1 MTPLKAPSITFSNY
15 KNCCLIVTIMGRNGG
30 VESSRP
36 NKIWRLLV
44 AIYNTFSNADKW
56 KSLSDN
62 KWFWLV
68 YLFQSGSS
76 NLQWNWMG
84 KSIRFRYRWW
94 VASFS
99 RQWVFMEILSI
110 RKKFQAN
117 KSWSTENLET
127 SRFRLYL
134 PGNTSLLLRK
144 RFSLVILRI
153 LLTKGLLRILHYF
166 QTGLSLVMFD
176 VIIQIQ
182 INLMLIVVFHH

>member
-1 MTPLKAPSITFSNY
+1 MKAPSITFSNY